1 LVENLKFKYESS
13 RDYVLKGVSME
24 FQDGKVTAVLGPNA
38 SGKSTLFKVL
48 IGVLRPH
55 EGKIYIDEKNVES
68 LNRNHLSR
76 LIAWVPQEEDA
87 FFPYMVFEYVLM
99 GRAPHLDF
107 LSLPSRQDEEIVDFV
122 LQNLGLSSLV
132 YRKVTSL
139 SGGEKRM
146 VSIAR
151 ALSQESNV
159 LILDEPTAHLDLGNK
174 AKVLNV
180 IRQMAES
187 GRTVIF
193 STHDPNEASLIS
205 DNVILMNW
213 GEVVGKGPPAEA
225 ITKEVLEEI
234 YGTHVVVGKVEGKP
248 VIGLTSEGLKHI
260 LK

>member
-1 LVENLKFKYESS
+1 MSKISIENLKFRYESS
-13 RDYVLKGVSME
+13 REYVLKGVSME
-24 FQDGKVTAVLGPNA
+24 FPDGKITAVLGPNA

-48 IGVLRPH
+48 IGVLPPN
-55 EGKIYIDEKNVES
+55 EGNIYIDGKNVGN

-76 LIAWVPQEEDA
+76 LIAWVPQEEDT

-107 LSLPSRQDEEIVDFV
+107 LSLPNRRDEEIVDSV
-122 LQNLGLSSLV
+122 LLNLGLSNLA

-180 IRQMAES
+180 IKQMANS

-205 DNVILMNW
+205 DNVILMNG
-213 GEVVGKGPPAEA
+213 GEVVGMGSPAEA
-225 ITKEVLEEI
+225 ITKEVLEKI
-234 YGTHVVVGKVEGKP
+234 YGTQVVVSEVEGKP
-248 VIGLTSEGLKHI
+248 VIGLPLKG
-260 LK
+260 